1 MGRMHKS
8 RIFAIAIAVGAVS
21 STAANAQTVELAGTQ
36 GAWSLYADTA
46 TPKAVCF
53 IAAQPQTVEPATA
66 KRGPVYFYI
75 SAWPKEG
82 VKTEPSIKV
91 GYPIAADKEMTVTVG
106 ADTFKLFA
114 KGERGF
120 VAEAAEETK
129 LLDALKGNANAVV
142 KATSGRGTTTT
153 DTYVFSGLGDALQ
166 KMADTCK

>member
-1 MGRMHKS
+1 MHKS
-8 RIFAIAIAVGAVS
+8 RIFAIAIAVGAIS
-21 STAANAQTVELAGTQ
+21 STGANAQTVELAGTQ

-53 IAAQPQTVEPATA
+53 IAAQPQTAEPATA
-66 KRGPVYFYI
+66 KRGPIYFYI
-75 SAWPKEG
+75 SAWPKEN
-82 VKTEPSIKV
+82 VKAEPSIKV
-91 GYPIAADKEMTVTVG
+91 GYPIAVDKEMTVTVG

-120 VAEAAEETK
+120 VSEAAEETK

-142 KATSGRGTTTT
+142 KATSGRGTVTT
-153 DTYVFSGLGDALQ
+153 DTYALSGLGDALQ